1 MYKTQ
6 CNNCFPN
13 HITGTL
19 IYQIIHDFSALFS
32 TLFTLQKFTSLW
44 GKLVH
49 FTFPG
54 PWRWTECQEKGAGG
68 FLQDE
73 WEFRL
78 SKPQFS
84 QQSLQIYAV
93 SRWDY
98 HMRTDAVTLH
108 NIIFCPLMYT
118 HPLVPLPAGLL
129 FFFSCFTSNGRILI
143 LPLGF
148 FIVLVNIYVFIHVL
162 MCVIR
167 HPDIIS
173 TPIQCL
179 LSFSFQACFRFLN
192 NVIQRPFIGVS
203 WRYQI
208 ICFND

>member
-1 MYKTQ
+1 MNWMPGKGSRRLSSGWVTVPTVQTPVPPTESPNLCRIKTRLPHENSCCDITQ
-6 CNNCFPN
+6 YYLLPTNVYTP
-13 HITGTL
+13 TGT
-19 IYQIIHDFSALFS
+19 IACWPFF
-32 TLFTLQKFTSLW
+32 F
-44 GKLVH
+44 
-49 FTFPG
+49 
-54 PWRWTECQEKGAGG
+54 
-68 FLQDE
+68 
-73 WEFRL
+73 
-78 SKPQFS
+78 
-84 QQSLQIYAV
+84 
-93 SRWDY
+93 
-98 HMRTDAVTLH
+98 
-108 NIIFCPLMYT
+108 
-118 HPLVPLPAGLL
+118 

>member
-1 MYKTQ
+1 MNWMPGKRSRRLSSGWVRVPTVQTPVLPTESPNLCRIKMRLPHENRCCDITQ
-6 CNNCFPN
+6 YYLLPTNVYTP
-13 HITGTL
+13 TGT
-19 IYQIIHDFSALFS
+19 IACWPS
-32 TLFTLQKFTSLW
+32 
-44 GKLVH
+44 
-49 FTFPG
+49 
-54 PWRWTECQEKGAGG
+54 
-68 FLQDE
+68 
-73 WEFRL
+73 
-78 SKPQFS
+78 
-84 QQSLQIYAV
+84 
-93 SRWDY
+93 
-98 HMRTDAVTLH
+98 
-108 NIIFCPLMYT
+108 
-118 HPLVPLPAGLL
+118 

-143 LPLGF
+143 LPFGF